1 MSMIVLKIDTE
12 EKTRN
17 GRPHSLVILTYF
29 ETTRPRVF
37 DSLATEYLAGAWPKA
52 FEPLAEVGAIFFQWP
67 LQPDD

>member
-1 MSMIVLKIDTE
+1 MTTFLYILEAMKIQQ
-12 EKTRN
+12 KA
-17 GRPHSLVILTYF
+17 ILTYF

>member
-1 MSMIVLKIDTE
+1 MTTFLYNVEAIKIQQ
-12 EKTRN
+12 KA
-17 GRPHSLVILTYF
+17 ILTYF

>member
-1 MSMIVLKIDTE
+1 MTTFLYIVEAIKIQQ
-12 EKTRN
+12 KA
-17 GRPHSLVILTYF
+17 ILTYF

>member
-1 MSMIVLKIDTE
+1 MTTFLNIVEAIKIQQ
-12 EKTRN
+12 KA
-17 GRPHSLVILTYF
+17 ILTYF